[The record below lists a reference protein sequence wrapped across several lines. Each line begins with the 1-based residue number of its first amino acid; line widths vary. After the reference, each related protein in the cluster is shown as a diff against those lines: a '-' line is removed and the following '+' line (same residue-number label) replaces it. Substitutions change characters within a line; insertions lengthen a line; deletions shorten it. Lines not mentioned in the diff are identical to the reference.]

1 MSQDWDAF
9 QLDEKLD
16 QRDYAERRVEG
27 RIYLTRSFNLEFD
40 TSRDFGHQAR
50 YAIRVFDPEE
60 PEAPEDQWE
69 WTEMEIYRSAAGRVQ
84 IKAMVAQE
92 AGAVRQIKFEKLT
105 STKLES
111 LMTLDRDRSQAFI
124 DFIRAL
130 EYVDPA
136 GSEESLRLSER
147 MLRDLFRD
155 PAALTSLYTREP
167 EKFRDLIRND
177 STADDLIALARRR
190 DVVATFRTW
199 LEDDA
204 AFDTAAAEAGGPEK
218 AWQKLFEENPWI
230 LGVGLGGQLLTSWDE
245 NKLEQVVAGY
255 TVAGAGKRVDALLKT
270 QGPIS
275 STVLAEIKH
284 HRANL
289 LGNEYRSGC
298 YGPSTALS
306 GAVVQAQQTAYRAA
320 TDLGER
326 LVARAPDGSDLPTAT
341 FNIHPR
347 SYLIAGRLTELLGE
361 GGGVHL
367 ERFRSFELFRRN
379 LTEPMVL
386 TFDELL
392 ARAEWHVQRLEATD

>member
-1 MSQDWDAF
+1 MSQDWDPF
-9 QLDEKLD
+9 QLNEKLD

-27 RIYLTRSFNLEFD
+27 RMYLTRSFDLEFD
-40 TSRDFGHQAR
+40 TSRDYGHQAR

-60 PEAPEDQWE
+60 PELSEDHWE
-69 WTEMEIYRSAAGRVQ
+69 WTEMEIYRSPAGRVQ
-84 IKAMVAQE
+84 IKAMVARE
-92 AGAVRQIKFEKLT
+92 AGAIRQIKLEKVT

-124 DFIRAL
+124 DFVRAL
-130 EYVDPA
+130 EYVDPV
-136 GSEESLRLSER
+136 GSERSLRLSED

-155 PAALTSLYTREP
+155 PAALASLYTREP
-167 EKFRDLIRND
+167 DRFRDLIRND

-190 DVVATFRTW
+190 DIVATFRAW

-204 AFDTAAAEAGGPEK
+204 TFDAAAAQAGGPEK

-245 NKLEQVVAGY
+245 DKLEQVVAGY
-255 TVAGAGKRVDALLKT
+255 TIAGAGKRVDALLKT

-284 HRANL
+284 HREKL
-289 LGNEYRSGC
+289 LGSEYRSGC
-298 YGPSTALS
+298 HAPSTALS

-320 TDLGER
+320 SDLGER
-326 LVARAPDGSDLPTAT
+326 LADRAADGSDRHTAT
-341 FNIHPR
+341 FNIRPR
-347 SYLIAGRLTELLGE
+347 SYLIVGRLTELLGE
-361 GGGVHL
+361 GGGVHV

-392 ARAEWHVQRLEATD
+392 ARAEWHVQRLEAAN

>member
-124 DFIRAL
+124 GFVRAL

-270 QGPIS
+270 QDPS
-275 STVLAEIKH
+275 A
-284 HRANL
+284 APCWP
-289 LGNEYRSGC
+289 RSNTTARTSWAM
-298 YGPSTALS
+298 STA
-306 GAVVQAQQTAYRAA
+306 RAA
-320 TDLGER
+320 T
-326 LVARAPDGSDLPTAT
+326 ARPRPSQVPWSRPSRRRTGRRPIWANASPTGRPTGAT
-341 FNIHPR
+341 CRPPPSTSTPGH
-347 SYLIAGRLTELLGE
+347 T
-361 GGGVHL
+361 
-367 ERFRSFELFRRN
+367 
-379 LTEPMVL
+379 
-386 TFDELL
+386 
-392 ARAEWHVQRLEATD
+392 